1 MALSTMLN
9 HLPPLTPLPSAD
21 TMRSVQIEASAHHQ
35 VRGCPPAASPPCLAL
50 AALSGLSCS
59 MPNLAHPA
67 SCLPS
72 LKAVLLPAPLA
83 VKRLRYYEGSDSWGS
98 PPDRQASPPAPPCP
112 PDIPSSP
119 TLAVPRSLCTSP
131 QRRGF
136 VPGFRHE
143 P

>member
-50 AALSGLSCS
+50 AALSGVSCS

-83 VKRLRYYEGSDSWGS
+83 VKRLRYYEGSDSS
-98 PPDRQASPPAPPCP
+98 CSYPERQVSTVHPLSLPDTP
-112 PDIPSSP
+112 
-119 TLAVPRSLCTSP
+119 
-131 QRRGF
+131 
-136 VPGFRHE
+136 
-143 P
+143 

>member
-1 MALSTMLN
+1 MHWTSTPAAPLFRSTFRHAASRVVGRMALSTMLN

-83 VKRLRYYEGSDSWGS
+83 VKT
-98 PPDRQASPPAPPCP
+98 A
-112 PDIPSSP
+112 
-119 TLAVPRSLCTSP
+119 AVL
-131 QRRGF
+131 
-136 VPGFRHE
+136 
-143 P
+143 